1 MSSLLFCEQN
11 RRTFIIQPDRPTVY
25 KHKQQ
30 TKMRMKLISRILQN
44 TRKPHGF
51 WGRMMLRGMNCGHAR
66 VAEWGMSMLEWM
78 PQWDALDIGCGG
90 GANISRMLQLCSRGR
105 VCGVDL
111 SPESVAFA
119 RKKNRHAL
127 GRRCAIEQGSA
138 DLLPYADASFDIVT
152 AFETIYFWPD
162 LNGAFRQIDRVL
174 KDGGLFMVCN
184 EASNPN
190 NTFWTNRIEGMTVHS
205 AEEIGHV
212 LTNTGFDDI
221 SINYGRG
228 EEICIIAR
236 KPHARAQAEKS
247 RRQGATAG

>member
-1 MSSLLFCEQN
+1 
-11 RRTFIIQPDRPTVY
+11 
-25 KHKQQ
+25 
-30 TKMRMKLISRILQN
+30 MKLISRFLQN

-90 GANISRMLQLCSRGR
+90 GANISRMLKLCSRGR

-236 KPHARAQAEKS
+236 KPHAR
-247 RRQGATAG
+247 T

>member
-1 MSSLLFCEQN
+1 
-11 RRTFIIQPDRPTVY
+11 
-25 KHKQQ
+25 
-30 TKMRMKLISRILQN
+30 MRMKLISRILQN

-51 WGRMMLRGMNCGHAR
+51 WGRRMLRGMNCGHAR

-90 GANISRMLQLCSRGR
+90 GANISRMLKLCSRGR

-247 RRQGATAG
+247 RRQGATAGYTSAK